1 MVFACNLLCAS
12 ANAREYEEQVRI
24 GDKMGALQNVFSP
37 NLSWRTMISSFFSAF
52 DQFRT
57 MTPIDVVDILV
68 VAYIIYRVMKLLKD
82 TSAARLAKGILIL
95 VLIMLFASF
104 LRLTMIS
111 WLLRN
116 ALSVGV
122 FAVVVIFQPEL
133 RRLLEQIGK
142 GNLSRMLIPDT
153 DPNVVESMI
162 VATVS
167 ACADM
172 SRTKTGA
179 LIVFERKERLGE
191 IIATGTR
198 VDAAPSA
205 ELIKNIFF
213 KNSPLHDGA
222 MIVRAGRVCAAG
234 CVLPLSGNQ
243 GLSRDLGTRHR
254 AAVGMSETADS
265 VLVVVS
271 EETGAISVAIGGML
285 KRSRAS
291 CSAMNSGTG
300 TKKAVLPPSATSGRE
315 VPASEEE
322 FYQKARF
329 SAEAPVAGTVYRSV
343 GSCYGY

>member
-1 MVFACNLLCAS
+1 
-12 ANAREYEEQVRI
+12 
-24 GDKMGALQNVFSP
+24 
-37 NLSWRTMISSFFSAF
+37 MISSFFSAF

-133 RRLLEQIGK
+133 RRLLEQLGK

-179 LIVFERKERLGE
+179 LIVFERLGE

-222 MIVRAGRVCAAG
+222 VVIEGDRIVAAK
-234 CVLPLSGNQ
+234 CILPVTQSEVPK
-243 GLSRDLGTRHR
+243 SYGTRHR
-254 AAVGMSETADS
+254 AAIGMSEISDAII
-265 VLVVVS
+265 VVVS
-271 EETGAISVAIGGML
+271 EETGEISIAQAGEIRQRIDPVRLQQTLQRYLTINSR
-285 KRSRAS
+285 KRS
-291 CSAMNSGTG
+291 
-300 TKKAVLPPSATSGRE
+300 KKE
-315 VPASEEE
+315 V
-322 FYQKARF
+322 
-329 SAEAPVAGTVYRSV
+329 AE
-343 GSCYGY
+343 

>member
-1 MVFACNLLCAS
+1 
-12 ANAREYEEQVRI
+12 
-24 GDKMGALQNVFSP
+24 
-37 NLSWRTMISSFFSAF
+37 
-52 DQFRT
+52 
-57 MTPIDVVDILV
+57 
-68 VAYIIYRVMKLLKD
+68 MKLLKD

-104 LRLTMIS
+104 LHLTMIS

-153 DPNVVESMI
+153 DPDVVESMI

-285 KRSRAS
+285 KRHLSPEILQKMLESELLGDELRSKNEKSRIA
-291 CSAMNSGTG
+291 AIRDKWKGG
-300 TKKAVLPPSATSGRE
+300 
-315 VPASEEE
+315 
-322 FYQKARF
+322 
-329 SAEAPVAGTVYRSV
+329 AGK
-343 GSCYGY
+343 

>member
-1 MVFACNLLCAS
+1 
-12 ANAREYEEQVRI
+12 
-24 GDKMGALQNVFSP
+24 
-37 NLSWRTMISSFFSAF
+37 
-52 DQFRT
+52 

-179 LIVFERKERLGE
+179 LIVFERRERLGE
-191 IIATGTR
+191 IISTGTM

-243 GLSRDLGTRHR
+243 SLSRDLGTRHR
-254 AAVGMSETADS
+254 AAVGMSESADS

-271 EETGAISVAIGGML
+271 EETGSISVAIGGML
-285 KRSRAS
+285 KRHLSPEILQKMLESELLGDELRNRNEKSRIA
-291 CSAMNSGTG
+291 AIRDKWKGG
-300 TKKAVLPPSATSGRE
+300 
-315 VPASEEE
+315 
-322 FYQKARF
+322 
-329 SAEAPVAGTVYRSV
+329 AGK
-343 GSCYGY
+343 

>member
-1 MVFACNLLCAS
+1 
-12 ANAREYEEQVRI
+12 
-24 GDKMGALQNVFSP
+24 
-37 NLSWRTMISSFFSAF
+37 MISSFFSAF

-111 WLLRN
+111 WLLQQ
-116 ALSVGV
+116 ALNVGL
-122 FAVVVIFQPEL
+122 FAIVVVFQPEL

-142 GNLSRMLIPDT
+142 GNFSRLIVPADAPDE
-153 DPNVVESMI
+153 VESMI
-162 VATVS
+162 TATVS

-179 LIVFERKERLGE
+179 LIVFERRERLGE
-191 IIATGTR
+191 IISTGTM

-243 GLSRDLGTRHR
+243 SLSRDLGTRHR
-254 AAVGMSETADS
+254 AAVGMSESADS

-271 EETGAISVAIGGML
+271 EETGSISVAIGGML
-285 KRSRAS
+285 KRHLSPDMLRKLLENELLDSEKQEKSRLA
-291 CSAMNSGTG
+291 AIRDMWKGG
-300 TKKAVLPPSATSGRE
+300 
-315 VPASEEE
+315 
-322 FYQKARF
+322 
-329 SAEAPVAGTVYRSV
+329 AGK
-343 GSCYGY
+343 

>member
-1 MVFACNLLCAS
+1 
-12 ANAREYEEQVRI
+12 
-24 GDKMGALQNVFSP
+24 
-37 NLSWRTMISSFFSAF
+37 
-52 DQFRT
+52 

-142 GNLSRMLIPDT
+142 GNLSRMLLPDT

-191 IIATGTR
+191 IISTGTR

-285 KRSRAS
+285 KRHLSPEILQKMLESELLGDELRNRNEKSRIA
-291 CSAMNSGTG
+291 AIRDKWKGG
-300 TKKAVLPPSATSGRE
+300 
-315 VPASEEE
+315 
-322 FYQKARF
+322 
-329 SAEAPVAGTVYRSV
+329 AGK
-343 GSCYGY
+343 

>member
-1 MVFACNLLCAS
+1 
-12 ANAREYEEQVRI
+12 
-24 GDKMGALQNVFSP
+24 
-37 NLSWRTMISSFFSAF
+37 
-52 DQFRT
+52 

-153 DPNVVESMI
+153 DPDVVESMI

-285 KRSRAS
+285 KRHLSPEILQKMLESELLGDELRSKNEKSRIA
-291 CSAMNSGTG
+291 AIRDKWKGG
-300 TKKAVLPPSATSGRE
+300 
-315 VPASEEE
+315 
-322 FYQKARF
+322 
-329 SAEAPVAGTVYRSV
+329 AGK
-343 GSCYGY
+343 

>member
-1 MVFACNLLCAS
+1 MVFACNLLRAS

-24 GDKMGALQNVFSP
+24 GDKMGALQNIFSP

-57 MTPIDVVDILV
+57 MTPIDVVDILRRGV
-68 VAYIIYRVMKLLKD
+68 YHLPCYEAAEGYQRRTTGQGYSYSGAYHAVRQLPASDHDLVA
-82 TSAARLAKGILIL
+82 AAQRAQRQRIRRCGH
-95 VLIMLFASF
+95 
-104 LRLTMIS
+104 
-111 WLLRN
+111 
-116 ALSVGV
+116 
-122 FAVVVIFQPEL
+122 FQPEL

-142 GNLSRMLIPDT
+142 GNPSRMLIPDT
-153 DPNVVESMI
+153 DPDVVESMI

-285 KRSRAS
+285 KRHLSPEILQKMLESELLGDELRSKNDKSRIA
-291 CSAMNSGTG
+291 AIRDKWKGG
-300 TKKAVLPPSATSGRE
+300 
-315 VPASEEE
+315 
-322 FYQKARF
+322 
-329 SAEAPVAGTVYRSV
+329 AGK
-343 GSCYGY
+343 

>member
-1 MVFACNLLCAS
+1 
-12 ANAREYEEQVRI
+12 
-24 GDKMGALQNVFSP
+24 
-37 NLSWRTMISSFFSAF
+37 
-52 DQFRT
+52 
-57 MTPIDVVDILV
+57 
-68 VAYIIYRVMKLLKD
+68 
-82 TSAARLAKGILIL
+82 
-95 VLIMLFASF
+95 MLFASF
-104 LRLTMIS
+104 LHLTMIS

-153 DPNVVESMI
+153 DPDVVESMI

-167 ACADM
+167 ACSDM

-285 KRSRAS
+285 KRHLSPEILQKMLESELLGDELRSKNDKSRIA
-291 CSAMNSGTG
+291 AIRDKWKGG
-300 TKKAVLPPSATSGRE
+300 
-315 VPASEEE
+315 
-322 FYQKARF
+322 
-329 SAEAPVAGTVYRSV
+329 AGK
-343 GSCYGY
+343 

>member
-1 MVFACNLLCAS
+1 
-12 ANAREYEEQVRI
+12 
-24 GDKMGALQNVFSP
+24 
-37 NLSWRTMISSFFSAF
+37 
-52 DQFRT
+52 

-104 LRLTMIS
+104 LHLTMIS

-191 IIATGTR
+191 IISTGTR

-234 CVLPLSGNQ
+234 CVLPLSGNR

-285 KRSRAS
+285 KRHLSPEILQKMLESELLGDELRNKNEKSRIA
-291 CSAMNSGTG
+291 AIRDKWKGG
-300 TKKAVLPPSATSGRE
+300 
-315 VPASEEE
+315 
-322 FYQKARF
+322 
-329 SAEAPVAGTVYRSV
+329 AGK
-343 GSCYGY
+343 

>member
-1 MVFACNLLCAS
+1 
-12 ANAREYEEQVRI
+12 
-24 GDKMGALQNVFSP
+24 
-37 NLSWRTMISSFFSAF
+37 
-52 DQFRT
+52 

-104 LRLTMIS
+104 LHLTMIS

-167 ACADM
+167 ACTDM

-285 KRSRAS
+285 KRHLSPEILQKMLESELLGDELRNRNEKSRIA
-291 CSAMNSGTG
+291 AIRDKWKGG
-300 TKKAVLPPSATSGRE
+300 
-315 VPASEEE
+315 
-322 FYQKARF
+322 
-329 SAEAPVAGTVYRSV
+329 AGK
-343 GSCYGY
+343 